1 MDRGRGGGQP
11 NLDRPGQGE
20 GVPKSPKFVWTSLMD
35 VPYRKKRTG
44 NQKIGVMKFL
54 ALTLY
59 LFATIILTL
68 ISSSAITGSF
78 QNVSC
83 QRFSLVI
90 WSFEFP
96 SPFSYALVSYS
107 KNNLFY
113 SVLVKIRANLLCV
126 TNHYIIGTS
135 KLLLPSVSRFK
146 FRTCYKSR
154 VNQSYI

>member
-11 NLDRPGQGE
+11 NVDKPGQGE
-20 GVPKSPKFVWTSLMD
+20 GVPKSPKFVRTSFMD
-35 VPYRKKRTG
+35 DPYRKKRTG

-59 LFATIILTL
+59 LLATITLTL
-68 ISSSAITGSF
+68 ISSSAITRSF
-78 QNVSC
+78 QNVCC

-90 WSFEFP
+90 WNFEFP
-96 SPFSYALVSYS
+96 SPFLYALVSYS

-113 SVLVKIRANLLCV
+113 NVLVKIRDSLLCV
-126 TNHYIIGTS
+126 TNHCIIVTS
-135 KLLLPSVSRFK
+135 KLLLPSFSRFK